1 MNIRTLSVLAG
12 SLAALFFAAGCG
24 KNDSAPAAAK
34 SAAAAAPAAGG
45 GIQLTGN
52 DAMKYNLSAIS
63 LKAGEEAKITLRNI
77 GTMPKAAMGHNLV
90 ILKPGTDVEAFALA
104 AAAEPANDYIPAALE
119 AQIVAHT
126 KMLGPK
132 ESATLTVTLEA
143 GEYPFLCTFPAH
155 FQVGMKGT
163 ITVE

>member
-1 MNIRTLSVLAG
+1 MNIRTLSVFVATL
-12 SLAALFFAAGCG
+12 SALFLAAGCG

-34 SAAAAAPAAGG
+34 SAAAAPASKG
-45 GIQLTGN
+45 GIEITGN

-63 LKAGEEAKITLRNI
+63 LKAGEEAKLTLRNI

-104 AAAEPANDYIPAALE
+104 AAAEPANDYIPAALVN
-119 AQIVAHT
+119 QIVAHT

-132 ESATLTVTLEA
+132 ESATLTVTLDA

>member
-1 MNIRTLSVLAG
+1 MNMSRTLPVLA
-12 SLAALFFAAGCG
+12 AALGALLFAAGCG
-24 KNDSAPAAAK
+24 DKDAKPAAAK
-34 SAAAAAPAAGG
+34 SAAAAQAPGG
-45 GIQLTGN
+45 GILLTGN

-90 ILKPGTDVEAFALA
+90 ILKPGSDIEAFALA
-104 AAAEPANDYIPAALE
+104 AAAATATDYIPAELAD
-119 AQIVAHT
+119 QIIAHT

-132 ESATLTVTLEA
+132 ESATLAVTLDA

-155 FQVGMKGT
+155 FQIGMHGT